1 MAEWDIIRRGL
12 DIVTDKT
19 KKNNKP
25 KAEQETVQPTAAR
38 FNNKPKAKQET
49 AQPTAARFKQHSFAF
64 SEVMATFQTVRET
77 EGSWTSPE
85 MAIIRGVRISSARVD
100 PNLDEDL
107 DHFQTRKDD
116 VFVASYP
123 KSGN

>member
-19 KKNNKP
+19 KKNNKS

-85 MAIIRGVRISSARVD
+85 MAIIRDVRISSARVD